1 MPAGSRSANF
11 PVTTSA
17 VTTEVDVLLFAKS
30 SGTTWNRPF
39 YVRPANRLPKLTSMT
54 ISPSAV
60 GGGSNSG
67 GTLTFS
73 GPIPLGTWPALPDAV
88 VRFSSSDPDVAALF
102 PGDDYVP
109 AGSTSHA
116 FRIFT
121 RGVPS
126 TRSVTFTAY
135 FDSTALSGV
144 LTVGAVTGVTVS
156 SLSANVTTLRG
167 GEGGVATVA
176 LGTAA
181 PAPLLVAVSTNHP
194 EVFSSLPSSVTV
206 FTGSTTASFAFVTS
220 KAVAASTPVSLTAA
234 YGGSAASLPLTVNPP
249 ASATPPLVNV
259 TVAPTSV
266 NAGASSTGTVTLQ
279 RAAPSGGAA
288 VQLFTSNAAASVPAS
303 VTVPAGATDAT
314 FPIATTSVSAD
325 TTVTVSALL
334 RLSASTSLVVKASA
348 ASPPTPAAPTL
359 VSPANG
365 AVPSQPVAFD
375 WTDVTSATSYEIQV
389 DDSSTFTAPLV
400 VDQIVT
406 PSAFTAGGF
415 AGVQHSWRV
424 RGINSAGAA
433 GAWSAARTFR
443 PQTAPATP
451 ALSSITLNPSSVVGG
466 SAVQGTAT
474 LTSAAPAGGASVTLS
489 SSNTTTASVPASVI
503 VPAGATSAA
512 FNVTTTAVSASTTA
526 TIAGAFGGATKSAT
540 LTVTPPP
547 PPGQAATLTV
557 TATGRSGERV
567 TSSPAGINVAVG
579 STGSASFTTGTSIT
593 LAVSNGRDAIWSG
606 ACSSGGDKTKTCTFT
621 LNAAAS
627 VTANVQ

>member
-1 MPAGSRSANF
+1 
-11 PVTTSA
+11 
-17 VTTEVDVLLFAKS
+17 
-30 SGTTWNRPF
+30 
-39 YVRPANRLPKLTSMT
+39 
-54 ISPSAV
+54 
-60 GGGSNSG
+60 
-67 GTLTFS
+67 
-73 GPIPLGTWPALPDAV
+73 
-88 VRFSSSDPDVAALF
+88 
-102 PGDDYVP
+102 
-109 AGSTSHA
+109 
-116 FRIFT
+116 
-121 RGVPS
+121 
-126 TRSVTFTAY
+126 
-135 FDSTALSGV
+135 
-144 LTVGAVTGVTVS
+144 
-156 SLSANVTTLRG
+156 
-167 GEGGVATVA
+167 
-176 LGTAA
+176 
-181 PAPLLVAVSTNHP
+181 
-194 EVFSSLPSSVTV
+194 SLPSSVTV

-466 SAVQGTAT
+466 SAVQGT
-474 LTSAAPAGGASVTLS
+474 
-489 SSNTTTASVPASVI
+489 
-503 VPAGATSAA
+503 
-512 FNVTTTAVSASTTA
+512 
-526 TIAGAFGGATKSAT
+526 
-540 LTVTPPP
+540 
-547 PPGQAATLTV
+547 
-557 TATGRSGERV
+557 
-567 TSSPAGINVAVG
+567 
-579 STGSASFTTGTSIT
+579 
-593 LAVSNGRDAIWSG
+593 
-606 ACSSGGDKTKTCTFT
+606 
-621 LNAAAS
+621 
-627 VTANVQ
+627 